1 MYSICKLQ
9 WYEFLQ
15 LWFSECIGAEVNCSY
30 SYCLVFCQVTLE
42 KQCVRLQLSVL
53 NWNTPARDFYAA
65 NGAQDLTVSE
75 GWHFI
80 RFDGLSLHNLAKEA
94 PKH

>member
-1 MYSICKLQ
+1 MP
-9 WYEFLQ
+9 EFRGNG
-15 LWFSECIGAEVNCSY
+15 IGKGLISRVAEVA
-30 SYCLVFCQVTLE
+30 LE